1 MIDFGLDVFN
11 KFLWLLRL
19 IVVALVVVVVVVA
32 VTVDVVIVIVVAV
45 VVDVVVFVV
54 TVVVVV
60 ALIVVVALV
69 VVVVV
74 VVINYNFCH
83 ISSSNFPFLGS
94 HANKLIRKTEV
105 MSVVGFLQVS
115 SECHH
120 MYYSIMYDSIIVL
133 CIIVDFGE
141 VVLVALGY
149 KRN

>member
-11 KFLWLLRL
+11 KFLRLLRL
-19 IVVALVVVVVVVA
+19 IVVAVAVVVVVA
-32 VTVDVVIVIVVAV
+32 VVAV
-45 VVDVVVFVV
+45 V
-54 TVVVVV
+54 
-60 ALIVVVALV
+60 VVVALV

-120 MYYSIMYDSIIVL
+120 MNYSIIVL
-133 CIIVDFGE
+133 SNKGQVHL
-141 VVLVALGY
+141 VLVSVGFKACALMLMGVTQLS
-149 KRN
+149 